1 MCADRSIPMFIHWS
15 EELAIGNVLIDT
27 QHRMLMML
35 CRKLDIA
42 IKTQQPEQTIQRI
55 MLEVKKFAEFHFV
68 SEQNLMHEIGYPEVQ
83 SHSQLHLSLLVEL
96 QVELSKIR
104 HRTEFPED
112 LLYSLNEWLLNHI
125 TGEDAKIAEFMSSC
139 PVRPIGDGLYG
150 EYRLA

>member
-1 MCADRSIPMFIHWS
+1 MFIQWS
-15 EELAIGNVLIDT
+15 DELAIGNVLIDT

-42 IKTQQPEQTIQRI
+42 IKTQQSEQTIQRI
-55 MLEVKKFAEFHFV
+55 MLEVKKFAEFHFI
-68 SEQNLMHEIGYPEVQ
+68 SEQNLMHEIGYPDVQ
-83 SHSQLHLSLLVEL
+83 AHSHLHLSLLVDL

-112 LLYSLNEWLLNHI
+112 FLYSLNQWLVNHI
-125 TGEDAKIAEFMSSC
+125 KGEDVRIAEFLRTC
-139 PVRPIGDGLYG
+139 PVRPIGDRLYG